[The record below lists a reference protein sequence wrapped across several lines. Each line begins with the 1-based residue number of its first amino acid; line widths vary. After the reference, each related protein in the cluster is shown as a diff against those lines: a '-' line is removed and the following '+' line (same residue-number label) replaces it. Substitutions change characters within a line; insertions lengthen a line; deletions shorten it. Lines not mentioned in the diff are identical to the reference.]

1 MYLKTRN
8 YFFVLRY
15 PYENISSNKKLL
27 HEMRHFFL
35 WKKWLFPVYM
45 NIWYSFSLYNIELDR
60 DCFMGIRCENKCF
73 ETTNKLVAAYPFW
86 IWDNQFV
93 GSFNYVF
100 YSELLAN
107 SMSKL
112 VNLVLS
118 IFARLS
124 KSLYQIWSC
133 HWMERARRLLVDFRR
148 ELLRLQGLKNTSE
161 ILYEV
166 ARSLN
171 KLEYTVNIIW
181 IDM

>member
-1 MYLKTRN
+1 
-8 YFFVLRY
+8 
-15 PYENISSNKKLL
+15 
-27 HEMRHFFL
+27 
-35 WKKWLFPVYM
+35 
-45 NIWYSFSLYNIELDR
+45 
-60 DCFMGIRCENKCF
+60 MGIGCENKCF

-86 IWDNQFV
+86 IWDTNLLVLLTTF
-93 GSFNYVF
+93 F

-107 SMSKL
+107 AMSKL

-124 KSLYQIWSC
+124 QSLYQIWSC
-133 HWMERARRLLVDFRR
+133 HWMERARRLLVMFSERCIS
-148 ELLRLQGLKNTSE
+148 EGIATLQGLKNTSE

-166 ARSLN
+166 VRSLI

>member
-1 MYLKTRN
+1 
-8 YFFVLRY
+8 
-15 PYENISSNKKLL
+15 
-27 HEMRHFFL
+27 
-35 WKKWLFPVYM
+35 
-45 NIWYSFSLYNIELDR
+45 
-60 DCFMGIRCENKCF
+60 MGIGCENKCF